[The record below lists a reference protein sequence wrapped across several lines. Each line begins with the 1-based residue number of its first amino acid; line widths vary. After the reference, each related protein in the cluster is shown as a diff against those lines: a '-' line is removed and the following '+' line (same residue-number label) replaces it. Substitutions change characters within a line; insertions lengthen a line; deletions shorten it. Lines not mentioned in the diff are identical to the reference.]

1 MSSSTTSPSAP
12 APARPDALKTQEEKV
27 AESSTQ
33 GLKSFISGGA
43 GGVAAVLVGQ
53 PFDLTKVRLQTATPG
68 QYSGTLDVVK
78 QTFARDGLRGFYRGM
93 GPPLVGVTPMFAV
106 SFWGYAM
113 GKKLVY
119 AATPSRTSSVLSYGE
134 LAAAGFFSAVPTT
147 LVAAPVERVKVL
159 LQMQGQGGNQLYSG
173 PVDAIAK
180 LYAQGGLRSIYR
192 GTAATLARDGP
203 GSAAYFVAYEYVKK
217 ALTPKG
223 QDPSSLS
230 LSAVM
235 VAGGVAGVTMWTFAI
250 PPDVIKSRLQGAPEG
265 MYKGFVDCAVK
276 TVQQDGVKALFKG
289 FAPAM
294 ARAFPANA
302 ATFLG
307 VELSMQLM
315 NKLF

>member
-1 MSSSTTSPSAP
+1 I
-12 APARPDALKTQEEKV
+12 
-27 AESSTQ
+27 
-33 GLKSFISGGA
+33 KSFISGGA

-53 PFDLTKVRLQTATPG
+53 PFDLTKVRLQTAAPG
-68 QYSGTLDVVK
+68 QYTGTLDVVK
-78 QTFARDGLRGFYRGM
+78 QTFVRDGVKGFYRGM
-93 GPPLVGVTPMFAV
+93 GPPLAGVTPMFAV

-119 AATPSRTSSVLSYGE
+119 AATPSRTSSVLSYSE

-159 LQMQGQGGNQLYSG
+159 LQMQGQGGKQLYSG
-173 PVDAIAK
+173 PLDAVSK
-180 LYAQGGLRSIYR
+180 LYREGGLKSIYR
-192 GTAATLARDGP
+192 GTGATLARDGP

-217 ALTPKG
+217 TLTPAG
-223 QDPSSLS
+223 QDPAALS

-235 VAGGVAGVTMWTFAI
+235 VAGGLAGVTMWTFAI

-265 MYKGFVDCAVK
+265 TYKGFIDCAAQTVK
-276 TVQQDGVKALFKG
+276 TDGVKALFKG
-289 FAPAM
+289 FGPAM
-294 ARAFPANA
+294 LRAFPANA

-315 NKLF
+315 NKMF